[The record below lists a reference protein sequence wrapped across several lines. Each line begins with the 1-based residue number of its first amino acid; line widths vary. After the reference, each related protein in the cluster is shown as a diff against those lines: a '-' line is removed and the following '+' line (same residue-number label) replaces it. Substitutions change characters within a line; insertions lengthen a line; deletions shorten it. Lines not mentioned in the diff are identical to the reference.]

1 MQKLLFRSIREHA
14 AAFSGG
20 EYTSEELTRAF
31 LRQIETVDGRVGAY
45 LTVDAEGAL
54 LAAREADERRRRG
67 ESLGPLDGIPY
78 AVKDNFC
85 TKDLRTTCA
94 SRMLESYCPPYD
106 AETVCRLR
114 RAGAVLLGKV
124 NLDEFAMGSSTEH
137 SALGRT
143 RNPYGEDRV
152 AGGSSGGSAAAVAAG
167 ECVFSLGTDTGGS
180 IRQPAAF
187 CGVMGLKPTYGAISR
202 YGVIALASSL
212 DCVGVFSRSAEDG
225 ETVLSALVGRD
236 EKDMTT
242 LDVPLSPIPDR
253 PLRVAVVTDFLQE
266 GMVSDDV
273 RACLLA
279 AVSLLRESGLAIGEV
294 TLPEPSMALAAYSVL
309 TSAEAASELGR
320 YDGVRYGLSR
330 AADTLERLYAESR
343 GEGFGREV
351 KRRLLFGTYVL
362 TGENRETLYDRAR
375 RVRLA
380 VKRAMEEILSSYDL
394 ILAPATPTSAFLAN
408 ARRTPAEMYRSD
420 LCTVYA
426 NLAGLPS
433 LAIPV
438 GVDREGLPLALQ
450 LTGAAFSEPLL
461 YRASALLEV
470 KNHGRDE
477 I

>member
-1 MQKLLFRSIREHA
+1 MEKLLFRSIREHA
-14 AAFSGG
+14 AAFSSG
-20 EYTSEELTRAF
+20 EYTSEQLTRAF
-31 LRQIETVDGRVGAY
+31 LQRSEVCEGRICAY

-54 LAAREADERRRRG
+54 LEARASDERRRRG
-67 ESLGPLDGIPY
+67 ECLGPLDGIPY

-85 TKDLRTTCA
+85 TKNLRTNCA
-94 SRMLESYCPPYD
+94 SRMLESYRPPYD
-106 AETVCRLR
+106 AEAVCRLR
-114 RAGAVLLGKV
+114 RAGAVLLGKL

-187 CGVMGLKPTYGAISR
+187 CGVLGLKPTYGLISR

-225 ETVLSALVGRD
+225 ETVLSALAGRD

-242 LDVPLSPIPDR
+242 LDVPPSPIPDR
-253 PLRVAVVTDFLQE
+253 PLRVAVVSDFLEE
-266 GMVSDDV
+266 GMVSQEIRD
-273 RACLLA
+273 RLLS
-279 AVSLLRESGLAIGEV
+279 AVSHLRASGVEIGEV
-294 TLPEPSMALAAYSVL
+294 TLRAPSMALAAYSVL

-330 AADTLERLYAESR
+330 AAETPERLYAQSR
-343 GEGFGREV
+343 GEGLGSEV
-351 KRRLLFGTYVL
+351 KRRILFGTYVL
-362 TGENRETLYDRAR
+362 TGDNREALYDRTR
-375 RVRLA
+375 RVRLS
-380 VKRAMEEILSSYDL
+380 VKKAMEEILSSYDL
-394 ILAPATPTSAFLAN
+394 ILAPATPTSAFPAN

-420 LCTVYA
+420 LCTVCSS
-426 NLAGLPS
+426 LAGLPS

-438 GVDREGLPLALQ
+438 GFDREGLPLSLQ
-450 LTGAAFSEPLL
+450 LTGAPFSEPLL

-470 KNHGRDE
+470 NCHGSE
-477 I
+477 KI

>member
-54 LAAREADERRRRG
+54 LAARASDERRRRG

-78 AVKDNFC
+78 SVKDNFC

-106 AETVCRLR
+106 AEAVCRLR

-242 LDVPLSPIPDR
+242 LDVPPSSIPDR

-320 YDGVRYGLSR
+320 YDGVRYGLSPCRRHAR
-330 AADTLERLYAESR
+330 ASLRRESGR
-343 GEGFGREV
+343 GLWARGQAQAPLWHLRSDGGKPRDAVRSRKARSAGGQAGDGGDPF
-351 KRRLLFGTYVL
+351 LL
-362 TGENRETLYDRAR
+362 
-375 RVRLA
+375 
-380 VKRAMEEILSSYDL
+380 
-394 ILAPATPTSAFLAN
+394 
-408 ARRTPAEMYRSD
+408 RSD
-420 LCTVYA
+420 LSPRHTHVGLFGKRTPHACGNVPLGSLHRLRKPCGTA
-426 NLAGLPS
+426 LAGHS
-433 LAIPV
+433 
-438 GVDREGLPLALQ
+438 R
-450 LTGAAFSEPLL
+450 
-461 YRASALLEV
+461 
-470 KNHGRDE
+470 GR
-477 I
+477 

>member
-31 LRQIETVDGRVGAY
+31 LRQIEKVDGRVGAY

-54 LAAREADERRRRG
+54 LAARAADERRRRG

-106 AETVCRLR
+106 AEAVCRLR

-187 CGVMGLKPTYGAISR
+187 CGVLGFKPTYGVLSR
-202 YGVIALASSL
+202 YG
-212 DCVGVFSRSAEDG
+212 
-225 ETVLSALVGRD
+225 
-236 EKDMTT
+236 MTFC
-242 LDVPLSPIPDR
+242 LNLPPLP
-253 PLRVAVVTDFLQE
+253 
-266 GMVSDDV
+266 
-273 RACLLA
+273 
-279 AVSLLRESGLAIGEV
+279 
-294 TLPEPSMALAAYSVL
+294 
-309 TSAEAASELGR
+309 
-320 YDGVRYGLSR
+320 
-330 AADTLERLYAESR
+330 
-343 GEGFGREV
+343 
-351 KRRLLFGTYVL
+351 
-362 TGENRETLYDRAR
+362 
-375 RVRLA
+375 
-380 VKRAMEEILSSYDL
+380 L
-394 ILAPATPTSAFLAN
+394 ILAFW
-408 ARRTPAEMYRSD
+408 
-420 LCTVYA
+420 
-426 NLAGLPS
+426 GL
-433 LAIPV
+433 V
-438 GVDREGLPLALQ
+438 HHLPY
-450 LTGAAFSEPLL
+450 S
-461 YRASALLEV
+461 
-470 KNHGRDE
+470 
-477 I
+477 